1 MPSDERYG
9 HGARPLSRPRR
20 GGEAETGGPDA
31 PGAAFDPEML
41 SARGRPTRRRG
52 RTAPLAPYPDR
63 PENFDDADRGDA
75 GGRGEPG
82 RRDDAGRR
90 PGADRHPADRRPGED
105 RRFGD
110 GGHRVADPLGE
121 AGEPDA
127 ADRRAARGRPDG
139 RGRDRD
145 RGSAADRSQPSGRAR
160 ERGRGTSRDAGRP
173 AAGDLA
179 TQHFRRSD
187 WDGAPRDG
195 RGGAR
200 PRENADAHSDGRVG
214 ADQTMVMPP
223 VRPKPP
229 EAGPGPALRDNPGRR
244 DDGSRAAATGRSS
257 RDRGAVTDRPGRDR
271 DRADRDRADRDRADR
286 DRADRDRAGRDRTGE
301 AGGAGRGAR
310 GHAAVA
316 SSGSVTG
323 ILPMAGDERDH
334 GGRGRVAGAA
344 GGGNRPGD
352 DRSVTHRATDWIIE
366 HWGAKP
372 GRHPYLPVALVVF
385 AVLLALVAWMLGP
398 AQHED
403 ADLAANSAPVQA
415 PIPSPAVASQVPVT
429 APAPGPQNQQPMAA
443 PPSARVE
450 RAATSGL
457 FPSGVAAHTMAEA
470 NAWAEFR
477 GTPVDVVV
485 TYTDRDS
492 WDAIVNPWMGRVFS
506 SFPGD
511 LVISVPM
518 FPDEGP
524 QKGNLVSCA
533 EGDYNARWRQFGR
546 WLVSQGRGDS
556 FVRLGWEFNGGW
568 FAWKA
573 SANPTAY
580 KQCFQNASS
589 SIKETSPEVR
599 IDWTINAH
607 GPDYDAFSVYPG
619 NQYVDVIG
627 IDSYDQYP
635 PSPTSREFGE
645 QCNADQGLCQVINF
659 ARQNGKLFSVPEWS
673 VVSQQNTQAGMR
685 GAAGGDNPVYIQ
697 EMYNVFRRNA
707 NILAY
712 EAYFNDDIVGNVR
725 STLVNPNR
733 HPASSALYQRL
744 W

>member
-1 MPSDERYG
+1 
-9 HGARPLSRPRR
+9 
-20 GGEAETGGPDA
+20 
-31 PGAAFDPEML
+31 
-41 SARGRPTRRRG
+41 
-52 RTAPLAPYPDR
+52 
-63 PENFDDADRGDA
+63 
-75 GGRGEPG
+75 
-82 RRDDAGRR
+82 
-90 PGADRHPADRRPGED
+90 
-105 RRFGD
+105 
-110 GGHRVADPLGE
+110 
-121 AGEPDA
+121 
-127 ADRRAARGRPDG
+127 
-139 RGRDRD
+139 
-145 RGSAADRSQPSGRAR
+145 
-160 ERGRGTSRDAGRP
+160 
-173 AAGDLA
+173 
-179 TQHFRRSD
+179 
-187 WDGAPRDG
+187 
-195 RGGAR
+195 
-200 PRENADAHSDGRVG
+200 
-214 ADQTMVMPP
+214 MPP

-229 EAGPGPALRDNPGRR
+229 EAGPGPGLRDSPGRH
-244 DDGSRAAATGRSS
+244 DGGSRAAVTGRSG
-257 RDRGAVTDRPGRDR
+257 RDRGAGTERTGRDR
-271 DRADRDRADRDRADR
+271 DRADRDRTA
-286 DRADRDRAGRDRTGE
+286 E

-310 GHAAVA
+310 GRAAVA

-323 ILPMAGDERDH
+323 ILPVAGDDHDH
-334 GGRGRVAGAA
+334 GERGRVAGAA
-344 GGGNRPGD
+344 GGRNRSGGGS
-352 DRSVTHRATDWIIE
+352 SVTHRATDWIIE

-403 ADLAANSAPVQA
+403 THLAANTAPAQA
-415 PIPSPAVASQVPVT
+415 PTPSPAAASQVPAT
-429 APAPGPQNQQPMAA
+429 APAPGPQNQQPVAV
-443 PPSARVE
+443 PPVARVE
-450 RAATSGL
+450 RAATSAL
-457 FPSGVAAHTMAEA
+457 FPSGVAAHTIAEA

-533 EGDYNARWRQFGR
+533 AGDYNARWRQFGR
-546 WLVSQGRGDS
+546 WLVNQGRGDS

-568 FAWKA
+568 FAWRA

-599 IDWTINAH
+599 IDWTLNAH
-607 GPDYDAFSVYPG
+607 GPDYNAFSVYPG

-635 PSPTSREFGE
+635 PSPTSSEFSE
-645 QCNADQGLCQVINF
+645 QCNAAEGLCQVINF
-659 ARQNGKLFSVPEWS
+659 ARQNGKLFSVPEWG
-673 VVSQQNTQAGMR
+673 VVSQQNTKAGMN
-685 GAAGGDNPVYIQ
+685 GGGDNPVYIQ
-697 EMYNVFRRNA
+697 EMYNIFRRNA
-707 NILAY
+707 GILAY

-733 HPASSALYQRL
+733 HPGSSALYQRL